1 MTATVRVRPSGVEFE
16 VADGQSIMVAAEGQG
31 LFWPTVCHG
40 QAECHA
46 CFFQVVEGEEHL
58 ERPSEFEAEAL
69 EHFVGGGWF
78 DDRPVRL
85 ACQARVTGD
94 VTIHKPGV
102 RPVTSVESRS
112 L

>member
-1 MTATVRVRPSGVEFE
+1 VHVRPSGVDVE
-16 VADGQSIMVAAEGQG
+16 VGEDQSIMAAAESQG
-31 LFWPTVCHG
+31 LFWPTICHG

-58 ERPSEFEAEAL
+58 EAPSEFEQEAL
-69 EHFVGGGWF
+69 SRFVGGGWF
-78 DDRPVRL
+78 ADRPVRL
-85 ACQARVTGD
+85 ACQARVKGD

-102 RPVTSVESRS
+102 RAVRTVESGS